1 MNTKV
6 AAQNE
11 NRKCLYYNYDWIL
24 IYTEIV
30 EESGKFKF
38 TMSLHVEMVIFA
50 INQSEMTEI
59 VYQKVCFSI

>member
-1 MNTKV
+1 MKTAN
-6 AAQNE
+6 A
-11 NRKCLYYNYDWIL
+11 YDWIL

-59 VYQKVCFSI
+59 VYQKVCFSISTTKKCNATK